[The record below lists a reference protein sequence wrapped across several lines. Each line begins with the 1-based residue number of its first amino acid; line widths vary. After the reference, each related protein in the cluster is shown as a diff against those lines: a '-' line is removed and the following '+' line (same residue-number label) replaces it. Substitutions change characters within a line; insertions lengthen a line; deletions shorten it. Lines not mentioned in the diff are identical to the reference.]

1 MPVTYPIEIP
11 GNSPF
16 GIQNIPFGIYS
27 TTGNVSIARHNTQI
41 QYCSFRLIYL
51 TILYFSLVGL
61 VLPSVAGS

>member
-27 TTGNVSIARHNTQI
+27 TTGNVSIVRHNTQI
-41 QYCSFRLIYL
+41 QYYSFRLIYL
-51 TILYFSLVGL
+51 TIL
-61 VLPSVAGS
+61 